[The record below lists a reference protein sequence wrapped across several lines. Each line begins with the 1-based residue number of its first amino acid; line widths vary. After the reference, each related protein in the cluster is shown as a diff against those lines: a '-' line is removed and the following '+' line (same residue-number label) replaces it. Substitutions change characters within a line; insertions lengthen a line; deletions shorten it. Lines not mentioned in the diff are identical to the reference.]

1 MKKQTKK
8 SVALV
13 AAGVAVSVIA
23 FAGASAIHSRDND
36 EKTLNA
42 FNYERGNL
50 DDVTGKFDDEEIGIV
65 TKKYYKFEELKSID
79 IDGDVVVY
87 VNAYDEDKTF
97 IQADEYTEDLT
108 EEEIASYSALGGVY
122 FKLEIVDPDDDE
134 ISFLEVNKLQEKVT
148 VTLTEA
154 EEEAEEEKS
163 EAA

>member
-1 MKKQTKK
+1 MKKKNNGTLII
-8 SVALV
+8 AGIAI
-13 AAGVAVSVIA
+13 AAIA
-23 FAGASAIHSRDND
+23 FAGASAMQKKD
-36 EKTLNA
+36 EGKTLNA

-65 TKKYYKFEELKSID
+65 TKKYHKFEELKSID

-87 VNAYDEDKTF
+87 VNAYDEDKKF
-97 IQADEYTEDLT
+97 LQVDEYTEDLT
-108 EEEIASYSALGGVY
+108 DEEIAAYSTLGGVY

-148 VTLTEA
+148 VTLTEV

>member
-23 FAGASAIHSRDND
+23 FSGASAMLKKD
-36 EKTLNA
+36 EDKTLNA
-42 FNYERGNL
+42 FNYECGNL

>member
-1 MKKQTKK
+1 MKKKNNGTLII
-8 SVALV
+8 AGIAI
-13 AAGVAVSVIA
+13 AAIA
-23 FAGASAIHSRDND
+23 FAGASAMLKKD
-36 EKTLNA
+36 EDKTLNA

-65 TKKYYKFEELKSID
+65 TKKYHKFEELKSID

-87 VNAYDEDKTF
+87 VNAYDEDKQF
-97 IQADEYTEDLT
+97 IQVDEYTESLT
-108 EEEIASYSALGGVY
+108 EEEIAEYSAIGGVY

>member
-1 MKKQTKK
+1 MKKKNNATLII
-8 SVALV
+8 AGIAI
-13 AAGVAVSVIA
+13 AAIA
-23 FAGASAIHSRDND
+23 FSGASAMLKKD
-36 EKTLNA
+36 EDKTLNA

-79 IDGDVVVY
+79 IDGDVIVY
-87 VNAYDEDKTF
+87 VNAYDEDKKF
-97 IQADEYTEDLT
+97 IQVDEYTEDLT
-108 EEEIASYSALGGVY
+108 EEEIAAYSALGGVY

-154 EEEAEEEKS
+154 KEEAEEEKS